1 MILGA
6 RKIFSILAA
15 LILVAAASLNALA
28 TTAVP
33 SDRKDTKAS
42 ESASVVAPLN
52 LAILV
57 QDNLVSRVGNEM
69 KVTRDFIRQLPAG
82 SRVMVG
88 YITSGTLQVLQ
99 PFTED
104 LEQAASKLRV
114 PRSSAALSPYN
125 PYVEVIEALRHFEA
139 EGKNHNAVL
148 LISDGLDISH
158 GFDISSSL
166 HSIDLERAI
175 REAKRRN
182 VAVYSFF
189 APSVGLTSQNITAVS
204 FGQGALNRLSDET
217 GGRAFFQGNSFV
229 TFDSYFKRLR
239 RTLNDQYGR
248 AY

>member
-1 MILGA
+1 MSGA
-6 RKIFSILAA
+6 RKIYSILTA
-15 LILVAAASLNALA
+15 LILVAAASLSAG
-28 TTAVP
+28 
-33 SDRKDTKAS
+33 AS
-42 ESASVVAPLN
+42 GSTLSHGVDKKGAEEPRVETPLN
-52 LAILV
+52 LAVLV

-88 YITSGTLQVLQ
+88 YITSGTLQVVQ
-99 PFTED
+99 PFTENF
-104 LEQAASKLRV
+104 EGAANTLRP
-114 PRSSAALSPYN
+114 PRASESVSSYN
-125 PYVEVIEALRHFEA
+125 PYVEVIEALRRFPS
-139 EGKNHNAVL
+139 EGTNRNAIL

-158 GFDISSSL
+158 GFDVASSVNSV
-166 HSIDLERAI
+166 DLGRAI

-189 APSVGLTSQNITAVS
+189 APSVGLTSQNLTAIS

-229 TFDSYFKRLR
+229 SFDSYFERLR
-239 RTLNDQYGR
+239 QTLNDQYAK